1 MSTAIEKAFHMIRQQ
16 RCSSAVAVE
25 AMNTFN
31 LSTTKTEET
40 FPKSANLN
48 SIFLA
53 IFLMN
58 SSHEGKDIGM
68 EQWRIT
74 FLPATTMLSTTNR
87 TDTPE
92 AIFKKFCI
100 FFRSLEAQ
108 LRFLPTYRL
117 VKESHHV
124 QCESSFHC
132 DTFQDPNPPQIDLGN
147 EPSDFEFKK
156 ISSPV
161 GDFSLSVHY
170 RIACPMSF
178 LRTRDLS
185 SFIRHQPYGTQGT
198 VENISTMEGSSS

>member
-1 MSTAIEKAFHMIRQQ
+1 MASQYQPREALMLMMSTAIEKAFHMIRQQ

-117 VKESHHV
+117 VKRSR
-124 QCESSFHC
+124 QGQYDSTFHC
-132 DTFQDPNPPQIDLGN
+132 VFQERPRDQFGEGQDY
-147 EPSDFEFKK
+147 EFKK

-161 GDFSLSVHY
+161 GDFSLSVRY
-170 RIACPMSF
+170 RIACPMSL
-178 LRTRDLS
+178 LRPRNLAN
-185 SFIRHQPYGTQGT
+185 FIFY
-198 VENISTMEGSSS
+198 